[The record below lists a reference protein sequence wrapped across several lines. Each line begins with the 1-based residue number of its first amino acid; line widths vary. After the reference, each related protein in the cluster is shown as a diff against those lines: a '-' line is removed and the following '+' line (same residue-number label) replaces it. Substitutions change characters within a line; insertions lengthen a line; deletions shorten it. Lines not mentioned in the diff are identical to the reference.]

1 MLFDDEQQQAVFS
14 SITSWISSHS
24 PPSSSGV
31 IAAAV
36 TAATTSPPPAA
47 ANTPPEFAPVL
58 NGPAF
63 VSFAIIA
70 VLFGLLQWRV
80 RAIEQA
86 VLERRAALAAV
97 RAAKAVELSQGKG
110 VVGVDDDGGGGGG
123 EVESSASSL
132 AQEALRRYRRAYD
145 KVEDL
150 REIAPGVR
158 LRAPG
163 IVDQENSRAAQ
174 QFLGI
179 DPNTDAALSD
189 SSSSTSQNPMA
200 PQIALGVL
208 VVVGASQL
216 ALLYFMLSQDDP
228 MQSIF

>member
-1 MLFDDEQQQAVFS
+1 MVVDEQQHVAFS

-24 PPSSSGV
+24 SPSAGV
-31 IAAAV
+31 TAAAV
-36 TAATTSPPPAA
+36 PSVPAA
-47 ANTPPEFAPVL
+47 VAVPIEFAPVL

-80 RAIEQA
+80 RSIEQA
-86 VLERRAALAAV
+86 GLERRAALAAV
-97 RAAKAVELSQGKG
+97 RAAKAVELSEGKG
-110 VVGVDDDGGGGGG
+110 VVVGVDDGGGGG
-123 EVESSASSL
+123 EVESSSASAL
-132 AQEALRRYRRAYD
+132 AQEALRSYRRAYD

-189 SSSSTSQNPMA
+189 NSSSTSQNPMA

-216 ALLYFMLSQDDP
+216 ALLFFLLSQDDP
-228 MQSIF
+228 TQSIF